1 MMTGKSSLLWM
12 TIDRHPDSL
21 KNLIRQKLSATGWT
35 VHEVSYEEIHKLGD
49 IDLEAVNGVLL
60 APARRI
66 PPDYLKRLKSCAL
79 MQVWSSGYDKFN
91 IDDARKFGISVANN
105 HGANA
110 TSVAEHTML
119 LMLGVSRRAPEM
131 HSRVVDGRWEGN
143 DHGMNSCSLNGKT
156 LGIIGMGR
164 IGSRV
169 ALRAAAFGMIV
180 VFTDPE
186 VTEEEAPAGTRKVSW
201 ETLLETSDYIS
212 LHIHHNDETRGM
224 INHAAFS
231 QMVRRPFLINA
242 SRAELIDKPGLLQAL
257 EDGMIRGL
265 GIDAHYEEPTSAAD
279 PLWKFDSVFAS
290 PHVAGS
296 TVDSY
301 EETIDACLANVTR
314 AISGEKP
321 SGLLF

>member
-1 MMTGKSSLLWM
+1 MTGNSSLLWM
-12 TIDRHPDSL
+12 TINRHPDSL
-21 KNLIRQKLSATGWT
+21 KNLIRQRLVATGWA

-60 APARRI
+60 APARHI
-66 PPDYLKRLKSCAL
+66 PADYLKRLTSCAL

-91 IDDARKFGISVANN
+91 IDDARKFGIAVANN

-119 LMLGVSRRAPEM
+119 LILGVSRRAPEM

-143 DHGMNSCSLNGKT
+143 DHGMNSYSLNGKT
-156 LGIIGMGR
+156 LGIVGMGR

-169 ALRAAAFGMIV
+169 ALRAAAFGMAV
-180 VFTDPE
+180 VFTDPR
-186 VTEEEAPAGTRKVSW
+186 VPEEKAPAGTRKVSW
-201 ETLLETSDYIS
+201 ETLLEISDYIS
-212 LHIHHNDETRGM
+212 LHVHHNDATRGI

-231 QMVRRPFLINA
+231 QMARRPFLINA
-242 SRAELIDKPGLLQAL
+242 SRAELIDKPALLQAL
-257 EDGMIRGL
+257 EDGTIRGL
-265 GIDAHYEEPTSAAD
+265 GIDAHYDEPTSAAD
-279 PLWKFDSVFAS
+279 PLWTFGSVFTS

-301 EETIDACLANVTR
+301 EETIDACLANIAR

-321 SGLLF
+321 DGLLF